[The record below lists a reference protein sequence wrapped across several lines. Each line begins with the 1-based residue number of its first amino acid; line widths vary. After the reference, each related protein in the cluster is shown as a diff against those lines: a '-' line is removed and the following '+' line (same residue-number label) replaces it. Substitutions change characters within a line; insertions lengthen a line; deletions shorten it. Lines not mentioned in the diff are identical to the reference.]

1 MTDAFNAEVQQLA
14 QHDVKALAAALIRK
28 LKANEASQEEAESG
42 MWDELED
49 KTMIPLQLLF
59 PVDYIQWDAF
69 AGIIEDLLSDD
80 TNLPKVIKDQIFE
93 GIWQA
98 DEECVSKFGAEIH
111 TLEYALKIED
121 KMKSWQKDN
130 PRTNSAVV

>member
-1 MTDAFNAEVQQLA
+1 MTDAFNAEVQQLT
-14 QHDVKALAAALIRK
+14 QHDVKALAAALVRK

-59 PVDYIQWDAF
+59 PVEYIQWNTFMD
-69 AGIIEDLLSDD
+69 IIEDLLSDATILSKD
-80 TNLPKVIKDQIFE
+80 IKDQIFE
-93 GIWQA
+93 HIWRA

-111 TLEYALKIED
+111 TLEYALKIAD
-121 KMKSWQKDN
+121 KMERWQKDN
-130 PRTNSAVV
+130 PRTN